1 MLFTSDPSSTGI
13 RAAVCKEQYVLNA
26 KCVEIQLYT
35 SFSALS
41 LSYSSKLQ
49 VGKRLPNFVSGIY
62 LSDLTYID
70 SAYPSTGSILENE
83 QRSNLMNNILRIISD
98 LQQSCEYGTYVCGG
112 GDNAK
117 PLPPCASAGS
127 CTPVDGHWSPRRE
140 RHPNTKEVIV
150 LFECLAAF
158 SLIVNWDRL
167 LICNFMILKNSL
179 HYLICLNL
187 S

>member
-98 LQQSCEYGTYVCGG
+98 LQQSCEYGTCVCVWGG
-112 GDNAK
+112 G
-117 PLPPCASAGS
+117 
-127 CTPVDGHWSPRRE
+127 
-140 RHPNTKEVIV
+140 
-150 LFECLAAF
+150 
-158 SLIVNWDRL
+158 
-167 LICNFMILKNSL
+167 
-179 HYLICLNL
+179 
-187 S
+187 